1 MNVSIQTPTSEETT
15 TVHARSP
22 RRRMR
27 SILAAAVAVVALAAI
42 AVGGAIA
49 NPATGVTPTLLARG
63 TYDSFKVMGF
73 PDGGGLFKAE
83 AKAPIDVVVRR
94 HEYAV
99 GGNTGWHA
107 HPYPVFITVISGT
120 LTFYE
125 RDDPTCTGTVVT
137 AGHGYVDS
145 GHGHIG
151 RNESGAPAVDIS
163 VIMAPV
169 GAPFRQELSAPGP
182 YCGF

>member
-1 MNVSIQTPTSEETT
+1 MNLSFHTQTNQPSTSA
-15 TVHARSP
+15 ARSP
-22 RRRMR
+22 RGRIR
-27 SILAAAVAVVALAAI
+27 SFVAATVAVVALGAI

-49 NPATGVTPTLLARG
+49 NPATGVSPTLLSRG
-63 TYDSFKVMGF
+63 TFDSFKVTGY
-73 PDGGGLFKAE
+73 PDGAGLFKAE
-83 AKAPIDVVVRR
+83 AKQPIDVVVRR

-107 HPYPVFITVISGT
+107 HPYPVFVTVISGT

-145 GHGHIG
+145 GRGHIG
-151 RNESGAPAVDIS
+151 VNESGAPATDIS

-169 GAPFRQELSAPGP
+169 GAVFRTELTVPGP
-182 YCGF
+182 HCGF